1 MLKSQSLKLPCLLF
15 TISVLLVIT
24 VFGLFGDILFFR
36 SDMVSAF
43 IVVVAI
49 SGMVFVFVFI
59 VCGGI
64 MALSPRFY
72 ENALSYVGHVL
83 VSLIIVNTVYFLLN
97 IIDVKFLVTVRVK
110 RLLFPNIPAFYPE
123 FLWLVFWCVLLVVV
137 FYKLSKASG
146 KETFVHRG
154 SVVALVATPVILFL
168 FVGVVGYG
176 GSGRLNV
183 DAGVMKMPRQVVLIV
198 LDGWPSQYMKAFNPQ
213 AGAKPGDGTIAQGLV
228 FRNVRT
234 NCVWTTC
241 YFGTL
246 YLGSPQ
252 LAFSHENWRI
262 RSRIWAQAFDTK
274 ENLIGVLQRNGV
286 QVRTFHAY
294 RMGLPEGSAASVSNY
309 KGFRSIFLSSLYMP
323 FLDALRVQYSMQFT
337 GPSQE
342 TLDED
347 MRRHIL
353 NKLLPSPPRLSD
365 YTNVL
370 TELLIPEMQRMLNTS
385 EESLIIFHTGWTLG
399 SRTLAKAFDGNSSK
413 GEDLVAKKAR
423 LQDYRYGLEDEWYAK
438 SVRFEY
444 DLSTEAVE
452 AKIGRFIGKLE
463 EEGLLEHTLLIFTA
477 DHGSMSAKGK
487 LWYGFHPDEEVMRVP
502 LVIFGGGRS
511 GVEERNFETIDITQT
526 LLAHFGISKN
536 FHPRARSLFENGKKP
551 FTASFT
557 LRSNVNS
564 EWYIALYKGDRKYLF
579 NIHPDGNGQ
588 GIEQTINR
596 FDTVTVSEGY
606 DVIREVLPEFVQ
618 TLSEFGLVE
627 IPDKDIHPNYRKARL
642 LELAKTGH

>member
-1 MLKSQSLKLPCLLF
+1 
-15 TISVLLVIT
+15 VLT
-24 VFGLFGDILFFR
+24 AFGLFGDILFFR

-49 SGMVFVFVFI
+49 SGMVFVFVLI
-59 VCGGI
+59 GCLGI

-72 ENALSYVGHVL
+72 EHAISYVGCVL
-83 VSLIIVNTVYFLLN
+83 VSLIIVNCVYFLIN
-97 IIDVKFLVTVRVK
+97 IIDVKFFVTVRAK
-110 RLLFPNIPAFYPE
+110 RLLSPDILAFYPE
-123 FLWLVFWCVLLVVV
+123 FLWVVFWGMLMVVA

-146 KETFVHRG
+146 KETFVYRG
-154 SVVALVATPVILFL
+154 SVVALVATPITLVL
-168 FVGVVGYG
+168 FVGLVGYG
-176 GSGRLNV
+176 GSGDLNV
-183 DAGVMKMPRQVVLIV
+183 DAGVMKMPRHVVLIV

-213 AGAKPGDGTIAQGLV
+213 ARTKPVDGNIAQGLV

-246 YLGSPQ
+246 YAGSPYI
-252 LAFSHENWRI
+252 AFSHERWNI
-262 RSRIWAQAFDTK
+262 QSRIWNQAFDTK
-274 ENLIGVLQRNGV
+274 DNLIAVLQRNGV
-286 QVRTFHAY
+286 KIRTFHAY

-309 KGFRSIFLSSLYMP
+309 KGFRSIFLSSLYTP
-323 FLDALRVQYSMQFT
+323 FLDALRLQYSMQFT
-337 GPSQE
+337 GPSQD

-353 NKLLPSPPRLSD
+353 NKLLPSAPKLSD

-370 TELLIPEMQRMLNTS
+370 TELLMPEMQRMMNTS
-385 EESLIIFHTGWTLG
+385 QQSLIIFHTGWSLG
-399 SRTLAKAFDGNSSK
+399 SRKLPKAFDENSSK
-413 GEDLVAKKAR
+413 GEDLVTKKAR
-423 LQDYRYGLEDEWYAK
+423 LRDYRYGLEDEWYAERL
-438 SVRFEY
+438 RFEY

-452 AKIGRFIGKLE
+452 EKIGRFIGKLE

-502 LVIFGGGRS
+502 LVVFGGVRS
-511 GVEERNFETIDITQT
+511 GVDERNFETIDITQT
-526 LLAHFGISKN
+526 LIAHFGISKT
-536 FHPRARSLFENGKKP
+536 FHPRARSLFESGKKP
-551 FTASFT
+551 FTASLT

-564 EWYIALYKGDRKYLF
+564 EWFLALYKGNRKYLF

-588 GIEQTINR
+588 GIEQTISR

-606 DVIREVLPEFVQ
+606 EVIREVLPEFVQ

-627 IPDKDIHPNYRKARL
+627 IPDKDIHANYSKARL
-642 LELAKTGH
+642 QELAKTGN